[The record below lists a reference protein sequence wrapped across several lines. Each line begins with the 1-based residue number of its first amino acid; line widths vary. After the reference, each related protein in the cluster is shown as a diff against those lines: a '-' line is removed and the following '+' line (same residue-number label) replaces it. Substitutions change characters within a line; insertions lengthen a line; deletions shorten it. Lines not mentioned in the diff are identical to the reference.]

1 VLFLANRKIIV
12 KKELKSLMF
21 EKTLV
26 LAIIV
31 QLFIASFSSLLVI
44 GLASFFDPSAL
55 DRYNSP
61 RSNVGI
67 VGTGE
72 LKQFIEKGHI
82 RPFNY
87 DNLSSAVSDFYNNRI
102 DAIIV
107 IPKEMANGSELI
119 QIVTYLPKSDI
130 KGTFAM
136 LQLKKPLEN
145 YEAFAQDIRSSRL
158 GFQPI
163 RLTVDR
169 SPRKTSTYFEFIYGI
184 LIPLLVF
191 TPVFISGGMIIDML
205 TEEYERK
212 TLDLLLVSPMSFSE
226 ILDGKMITAIIIVPA
241 QAFLW
246 LLLVTINGVV
256 VHNIGLLLLLCAI
269 VAAIVVIL
277 GAVIAV
283 RFKKRMVSQYLYS
296 LVLIMMFLVGYL
308 FANSPFNLA
317 TRLSAG
323 SVGVE
328 VLVYFAAYAAVA
340 FGLYVGVK
348 GMLTK

>member
-1 VLFLANRKIIV
+1 MANRKIII
-12 KKELKSLMF
+12 KKELKSLLF

-55 DRYNSP
+55 DKYNSP
-61 RSNVGI
+61 RSHIGI

-72 LKQFIEKGHI
+72 LNQFIEKGHI
-82 RPFNY
+82 RPLNY
-87 DNLSSAVSDFYNNRI
+87 DNLSSAVTDFYNNKI

-107 IPKEMANGSELI
+107 IPKETANGSKII
-119 QIVTYLPKSDI
+119 QVMTYLPKSDL

-145 YEAFAQDIRSSRL
+145 YEVYAQDLRSSRL
-158 GFQPI
+158 GFEPV
-163 RLTVDR
+163 RLIVDS
-169 SPRKTSTYFEFIYGI
+169 SPKKTSTYFEFIYGI
-184 LIPLLVF
+184 LIPLLAF

-212 TLDLLLVSPMSFSE
+212 TLDLLLVSPLSFSE
-226 ILDGKMITAIIIVPA
+226 ILDSKMITAVIIVPV
-241 QAFLW
+241 QAFVW
-246 LLLVTINGVV
+246 LLLVTLNGVV
-256 VHNIGLLLLLCAI
+256 VNNIALILLLCAI

-277 GAVIAV
+277 GAIIAV
-283 RFKKRMVSQYLYS
+283 RFKKRMVSQYIYS
-296 LVLIMMFLVGYL
+296 LVLIMLFLVGYL

-317 TRLSAG
+317 TQLSAG
-323 SVGVE
+323 SAGAE
-328 VLVYFAAYAAVA
+328 SLVYFGAYAAVA
-340 FGLYVGVK
+340 FCFYFGVK
-348 GMLTK
+348 RIGTG

>member
-1 VLFLANRKIIV
+1 
-12 KKELKSLMF
+12 MF

-67 VGTGE
+67 VGNGE

-82 RPFNY
+82 RPQNY
-87 DNLSSAVSDFYNNRI
+87 ENLSSAVTDFYSNKV
-102 DAIIV
+102 DAIII
-107 IPKEMANGSELI
+107 IPKESAYGNELI
-119 QIVTYLPKSDI
+119 QITTYLPKSDI

-136 LQLKKPLEN
+136 LQLKNALEK
-145 YEAFAQDIRSSRL
+145 YEAYAQDIRSSRL
-158 GFQPI
+158 GFEPI
-163 RLTVDR
+163 RLIVDR
-169 SPRKTSTYFEFIYGI
+169 SPKKTSTYFEFIYGI
-184 LIPLLVF
+184 LIPLLIF

-212 TLDLLLVSPMSFSE
+212 TLDLLLVSPLSYSE

-246 LLLVTINGVV
+246 LFLVTMNRVV
-256 VHNIGLLLLLCAI
+256 VHNIGLLLFLSGI
-269 VAAIVVIL
+269 VAAIVVIM
-277 GAVIAV
+277 GAMIAV
-283 RFKKRMVSQYLYS
+283 RVKKRMVSQYLYS

-317 TRLSAG
+317 TRLSSG
-323 SVGVE
+323 SIGMQA
-328 VLVYFAAYAAVA
+328 LIYFGIYATVA
-340 FGLYVGVK
+340 FGLYSGVK
-348 GMLTK
+348 RMGTR

>member
-1 VLFLANRKIIV
+1 
-12 KKELKSLMF
+12 MF

-55 DRYNSP
+55 DRYNTP

-67 VGTGE
+67 IGTGE
-72 LKQFIEKGHI
+72 LRQFIERGHI
-82 RPFNY
+82 RPHNY
-87 DNLSSAVSDFYNNRI
+87 DNLTSAVIDFYNNKI

-107 IPKEMANGSELI
+107 IPKEMANGSEII
-119 QIVTYLPKSDI
+119 QIMTYLPKSDI

-136 LQLKKPLEN
+136 LQIKKPLEI
-145 YEAFAQDIRSSRL
+145 YESFAQDIRTLRL
-158 GFQPI
+158 GFEPI
-163 RLTVDR
+163 RLIVDK
-169 SPRKTSTYFEFIYGI
+169 SPKKTSTYFEFIYGI

-212 TLDLLLVSPMSFSE
+212 TLDLLLVSPLSFSQ

-246 LLLVTINGVV
+246 LLLVTMNRVV
-256 VHNIGLLLLLCAI
+256 VHNIGLLLLLSGI

-277 GAVIAV
+277 GAIIAV
-283 RFKKRMVSQYLYS
+283 KFKKRMVSQYLYS
-296 LVLIMMFLVGYL
+296 LVLIMMFLAGYL

-323 SVGVE
+323 SVGTE
-328 VLVYFAAYAAVA
+328 ALVYFGAYAAVA

-348 GMLTK
+348 RMGMRG

>member
-1 VLFLANRKIIV
+1 MANRKIIV
-12 KKELKSLMF
+12 KKELKSLKL

-31 QLFIASFSSLLVI
+31 QLLIASFSSMLVI

-55 DRYNSP
+55 DRYDNP

-82 RPFNY
+82 RPLNY
-87 DNLSSAVSDFYNNRI
+87 DNLSSAVTDFYNNNI

-107 IPKEMANGSELI
+107 IPKEAANGSEII
-119 QIVTYLPKSDI
+119 QIMTYLPKSDI

-145 YEAFAQDIRSSRL
+145 YEAYAQDLRSSRF
-158 GFQPI
+158 GFEPI
-163 RLTVDR
+163 RLIVDR
-169 SPRKTSTYFEFIYGI
+169 SPKKTSSYFEFIYGI
-184 LIPLLVF
+184 LIPLLIF

-212 TLDLLLVSPMSFSE
+212 TLDLLLVSPLSFSE
-226 ILDGKMITAIIIVPA
+226 ILDGKMISAIIIVPV

-246 LLLVTINGVV
+246 VLLVTLNGVV
-256 VHNIGLLLLLCAI
+256 VHNIGLLLLLSGI

-277 GAVIAV
+277 GAMIAV

-323 SVGVE
+323 SVGPE
-328 VLVYFAAYAAVA
+328 ALVYFGAYAAVA
-340 FGLYVGVK
+340 FGLYLGVK
-348 GMLTK
+348 RGGVR

>member
-1 VLFLANRKIIV
+1 MANRKIIV

-55 DRYNSP
+55 DRYNTP

-82 RPFNY
+82 RPFYY
-87 DNLSSAVSDFYNNRI
+87 DNLSSAVTGFYNNEI

-107 IPKEMANGSELI
+107 IPKEDANGSGII
-119 QIVTYLPKSDI
+119 QIMTYLPKSDI

-145 YEAFAQDIRSSRL
+145 YEAYAQDLRSSRL
-158 GFQPI
+158 GFEPV
-163 RLTVDR
+163 RLIVDR
-169 SPRKTSTYFEFIYGI
+169 SPKKTSTYFEFIYGI

-212 TLDLLLVSPMSFSE
+212 TLDLLLVSPLSFSE

-241 QAFLW
+241 QGFLW
-246 LLLVTINGVV
+246 LLLVTLNGVIV
-256 VHNIGLLLLLCAI
+256 NNIGLLLLLSGI

-277 GAVIAV
+277 GAIIAV

-296 LVLIMMFLVGYL
+296 LVLIMLFLVGYL

-323 SVGVE
+323 SVGAE
-328 VLVYFAAYAAVA
+328 VLVYFGVYAAVA
-340 FGLYVGVK
+340 LGLYVGVK
-348 GMLTK
+348 RIGMRG

>member
-1 VLFLANRKIIV
+1 LANRKIIV

-55 DRYNSP
+55 DGYNSP

-72 LKQFIEKGHI
+72 LKQFIVKGHVSAL
-82 RPFNY
+82 NY
-87 DNLSSAVSDFYNNRI
+87 NNLSSAVTDFYRNKI

-107 IPKEMANGSELI
+107 IPKEVANGSEII
-119 QIVTYLPKSDI
+119 QIMTYLPKSDI

-136 LQLKKPLEN
+136 LQLKKPLEK
-145 YEAFAQDIRSSRL
+145 YEAYAQDLRSSKL
-158 GFQPI
+158 GFEPI
-163 RLTVDR
+163 RLIVDK
-169 SPRKTSTYFEFIYGI
+169 SPKKTSTYFEFIYGI

-191 TPVFISGGMIIDML
+191 TPVFISGGMIIDMI

-212 TLDLLLVSPMSFSE
+212 TLDLLLVSPLSFSE
-226 ILDGKMITAIIIVPA
+226 ILDGKIITAIIIVPA

-246 LLLVTINGVV
+246 LLLVTINRVV
-256 VHNIGLLLLLCAI
+256 VHNIGLLLLLCGI

-283 RFKKRMVSQYLYS
+283 WFRKRMVSQYLYS
-296 LVLIMMFLVGYL
+296 LVLIMLFLVGYL

-323 SVGVE
+323 SIGAE
-328 VLVYFAAYAAVA
+328 ALVYFGVYAALA

-348 GMLTK
+348 KMGTR

>member
-1 VLFLANRKIIV
+1 
-12 KKELKSLMF
+12 MF
-21 EKTLV
+21 EKTLL

-55 DRYNSP
+55 DKYNSP

-67 VGTGE
+67 VGIGE
-72 LKQFIEKGHI
+72 LNQFIEKGHI
-82 RPFNY
+82 RPQNY
-87 DNLSSAVSDFYNNRI
+87 DNLSSAVTGFYDNNI

-107 IPKEMANGSELI
+107 IPKEVANGSEII
-119 QIVTYLPKSDI
+119 QIMTYLPKSDI
-130 KGTFAM
+130 KGTFTM
-136 LQLKKPLEN
+136 LQLKKPLED
-145 YEAFAQDIRSSRL
+145 YEAYAQDLRSSRL
-158 GFQPI
+158 GFEPV
-163 RLTVDR
+163 RLIVDN
-169 SPRKTSTYFEFIYGI
+169 SPKKTSTYFEFIYGI

-212 TLDLLLVSPMSFSE
+212 TLDVLLVSPLSFSE
-226 ILDGKMITAIIIVPA
+226 ILDGKMITAIIIVPV

-246 LLLVTINGVV
+246 LLLVTMNRVV

-277 GAVIAV
+277 GAMIAV
-283 RFKKRMVSQYLYS
+283 RFRKRMVSQYLYS
-296 LVLIMMFLVGYL
+296 LVLIMLFLVGYL

-323 SVGVE
+323 SIGVE
-328 VLVYFAAYAAVA
+328 ALVYFGVYAAVA

-348 GMLTK
+348 RMAVR